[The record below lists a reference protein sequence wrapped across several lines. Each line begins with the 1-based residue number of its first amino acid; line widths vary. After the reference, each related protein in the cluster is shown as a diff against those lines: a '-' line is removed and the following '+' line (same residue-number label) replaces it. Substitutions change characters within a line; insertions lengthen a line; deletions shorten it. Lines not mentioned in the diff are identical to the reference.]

1 MPEGK
6 WSLIICGLMLS
17 IPIVLFGAQIFLMIM
32 LKVPALIYLGA
43 GILGMTAAELMTEDK
58 ALGVYFAPYS
68 LVIMMLIGGLVGGR
82 TGLTVMLFFSIAMNL
97 YSYWCSDSLVL
108 RWSGAQEVT
117 REEAPQLYALVEN
130 LANRAGLP
138 MPKVCIIDHAAV
150 AVTTGIMRVL
160 DYNEISGVLAHELAH
175 VKNRDILTST
185 IASMMATVISY
196 AAQFFMFFGGS
207 SDDADGVNP
216 IAAIAMMILA
226 PIAAMLIQMAISR
239 SREYEADHDGGE
251 ICGNPNYLADGLEKI
266 EYYVTPSQE
275 TLPSAKPA
283 TANMYIVNPFEGTG
297 KALTKLFSTHP
308 DTYDRIARLREQA
321 REMRVR

>member
-1 MPEGK
+1 MNMNNIK
-6 WSLIICGLMLS
+6 TVMLM
-17 IPIVLFGAQIFLMIM
+17 VLMA
-32 LKVPALIYLGA
+32 
-43 GILGMTAAELMTEDK
+43 
-58 ALGVYFAPYS
+58 
-68 LVIMMLIGGLVGGR
+68 VIMMLIGGLVGGR
-82 TGLTVMLFFSIAMNL
+82 TGLTVMLFFSIVMNI

-117 REEAPQLYALVEN
+117 REQAPQLYDLVEK
-130 LANRAGLP
+130 LASRAGLP
-138 MPKVCIIDHAAV
+138 MPRVCIIDADEPNAFATGRNPEHAAV

-207 SDDADGVNP
+207 SDDDDGVNP

-266 EYYVTPSQE
+266 EYYVTHSPE
-275 TLPSAKPA
+275 TLPDAKPA

-308 DTYDRIARLREQA
+308 DTADRIARLREQA

>member
-1 MPEGK
+1 MNMNNIK
-6 WSLIICGLMLS
+6 TVMLM
-17 IPIVLFGAQIFLMIM
+17 VLMA
-32 LKVPALIYLGA
+32 
-43 GILGMTAAELMTEDK
+43 
-58 ALGVYFAPYS
+58 
-68 LVIMMLIGGLVGGR
+68 VIMMLIGGLVGGR
-82 TGLTVMLFFSIAMNL
+82 TGLTVMLFFSIAMNI

-117 REEAPQLYALVEN
+117 REQAPQLYDLVEK
-130 LANRAGLP
+130 LAGRAGLP
-138 MPKVCIIDHAAV
+138 MPRVCIIDADEPNAFATGRNPEHAAV

-207 SDDADGVNP
+207 SDDDDGVNP

-266 EYYVTPSQE
+266 EYYVTHSPE
-275 TLPSAKPA
+275 TLPDAKPA

-308 DTYDRIARLREQA
+308 DTADRIARLREQA
-321 REMRVR
+321 REMRVY

>member
-1 MPEGK
+1 MNMNNIK
-6 WSLIICGLMLS
+6 TVMLM
-17 IPIVLFGAQIFLMIM
+17 VLMA
-32 LKVPALIYLGA
+32 
-43 GILGMTAAELMTEDK
+43 
-58 ALGVYFAPYS
+58 
-68 LVIMMLIGGLVGGR
+68 VIMMLIGGLVGGR
-82 TGLTVMLFFSIAMNL
+82 TGLTVMLFFSIAMNI

-117 REEAPQLYALVEN
+117 REQAPQLYDLVEK
-130 LANRAGLP
+130 LASRAGLS
-138 MPKVCIIDHAAV
+138 MPRVCIIDADEPNAFATGRNPEHAAV

-207 SDDADGVNP
+207 RDDDEGVNP
-216 IAAIAMMILA
+216 VAAIAMMILA

-266 EYYVTPSQE
+266 EYYVTHSPE
-275 TLPSAKPA
+275 TLPDAKPA

-308 DTYDRIARLREQA
+308 DTADRIARLREQA
-321 REMRVR
+321 REMRVH

>member
-1 MPEGK
+1 MNMNNIK
-6 WSLIICGLMLS
+6 TVMLM
-17 IPIVLFGAQIFLMIM
+17 VLMA
-32 LKVPALIYLGA
+32 
-43 GILGMTAAELMTEDK
+43 
-58 ALGVYFAPYS
+58 
-68 LVIMMLIGGLVGGR
+68 VIMMLIGGLVGGR
-82 TGLTVMLFFSIAMNL
+82 TGLTVMLFFSIAMNI

-117 REEAPQLYALVEN
+117 REQAPQLYDLVEK
-130 LANRAGLP
+130 LASRAGLP
-138 MPKVCIIDHAAV
+138 MPRVCIIDADEPNAFATGRNPEHAAV

-207 SDDADGVNP
+207 SDDDDGVNP

-266 EYYVTPSQE
+266 EYYVPLSPE
-275 TLPSAKPA
+275 TLPDAKPA

-308 DTYDRIARLREQA
+308 DTADRIARLREQA
-321 REMRVR
+321 REMRVY

>member
-1 MPEGK
+1 MNMNNIK
-6 WSLIICGLMLS
+6 TVMLM
-17 IPIVLFGAQIFLMIM
+17 VLMA
-32 LKVPALIYLGA
+32 
-43 GILGMTAAELMTEDK
+43 
-58 ALGVYFAPYS
+58 
-68 LVIMMLIGGLVGGR
+68 VIMMLIGGLVGGR
-82 TGLTVMLFFSIAMNL
+82 TGLTIMLFFSIAMNI

-117 REEAPQLYALVEN
+117 REQAPQLYDLVEK
-130 LANRAGLP
+130 LASRAGLP
-138 MPKVCIIDHAAV
+138 MPRVCIIDADEPNAFATGRNPEHAAV

-207 SDDADGVNP
+207 SDDDDGVNP

-266 EYYVTPSQE
+266 EYYVTHSPE
-275 TLPSAKPA
+275 TLPDAKPA

-308 DTYDRIARLREQA
+308 DTADRIARLREQA
-321 REMRVR
+321 REMRVS

>member
-1 MPEGK
+1 MV
-6 WSLIICGLMLS
+6 LMA
-17 IPIVLFGAQIFLMIM
+17 V
-32 LKVPALIYLGA
+32 
-43 GILGMTAAELMTEDK
+43 IL
-58 ALGVYFAPYS
+58 
-68 LVIMMLIGGLVGGR
+68 MLIGGLVGGR
-82 TGLTVMLFFSIAMNL
+82 TGVTVMLFFSIAMNI

-117 REEAPQLYALVEN
+117 REQAPQLYDLVEK
-130 LANRAGLP
+130 LASRAGLP
-138 MPKVCIIDHAAV
+138 MPRVCIIDADEPNAFATGRNPEHAAV

-207 SDDADGVNP
+207 SDDDDGVNP

-266 EYYVTPSQE
+266 EYYVTHSPE
-275 TLPSAKPA
+275 TLPDAKPA

-308 DTYDRIARLREQA
+308 DTADRIARLREQA
-321 REMRVR
+321 REMRVY

>member
-1 MPEGK
+1 MNMNNIK
-6 WSLIICGLMLS
+6 TVMLM
-17 IPIVLFGAQIFLMIM
+17 VLMA
-32 LKVPALIYLGA
+32 
-43 GILGMTAAELMTEDK
+43 
-58 ALGVYFAPYS
+58 
-68 LVIMMLIGGLVGGR
+68 VIMMLIGGLVGGR
-82 TGLTVMLFFSIAMNL
+82 TGLTIMLFFSIAMNI

-117 REEAPQLYALVEN
+117 REQAPQLYDLVEK
-130 LANRAGLP
+130 LASRAGLP
-138 MPKVCIIDHAAV
+138 MPRVCIIDADEPNAFATGRNPEHAAV

-207 SDDADGVNP
+207 SDDDDSVNP

-266 EYYVTPSQE
+266 EYYVTHSPE
-275 TLPSAKPA
+275 TLPDAKPA

-308 DTYDRIARLREQA
+308 DTADRIARLREQA

>member
-1 MPEGK
+1 MNMNNIK
-6 WSLIICGLMLS
+6 TVMLM
-17 IPIVLFGAQIFLMIM
+17 VLMA
-32 LKVPALIYLGA
+32 
-43 GILGMTAAELMTEDK
+43 
-58 ALGVYFAPYS
+58 
-68 LVIMMLIGGLVGGR
+68 VIMMLIGGLVGGR
-82 TGLTVMLFFSIAMNL
+82 TGLTVMLFFSIAMNI

-117 REEAPQLYALVEN
+117 REQAPQLYDLVEN
-130 LANRAGLP
+130 LASRAGLP
-138 MPKVCIIDHAAV
+138 MPRVCIIDADEPNAFATGRNPEHAAV

-207 SDDADGVNP
+207 SDDDDGVNP

-266 EYYVTPSQE
+266 EYYVTHSPE
-275 TLPSAKPA
+275 TLPDAKPA

-308 DTYDRIARLREQA
+308 DTADRIARLREQA
-321 REMRVR
+321 REMRVY

>member
-1 MPEGK
+1 MNMNNIK
-6 WSLIICGLMLS
+6 TVMLM
-17 IPIVLFGAQIFLMIM
+17 VLMA
-32 LKVPALIYLGA
+32 
-43 GILGMTAAELMTEDK
+43 
-58 ALGVYFAPYS
+58 
-68 LVIMMLIGGLVGGR
+68 VIMMLIGGLVGGR
-82 TGLTVMLFFSIAMNL
+82 TGLTVMLFFSIAMNI

-117 REEAPQLYALVEN
+117 REQAPQLYDLVEK
-130 LANRAGLP
+130 LASRAGLP
-138 MPKVCIIDHAAV
+138 MPRVCIIDADEPNAFATGRNPEHAAV

-185 IASMMATVISY
+185 IASMMATVIFY

-207 SDDADGVNP
+207 RDDDEGVNP
-216 IAAIAMMILA
+216 VAAIAMMILA

-251 ICGNPNYLADGLEKI
+251 ICGNPNYLADGLGKI
-266 EYYVTPSQE
+266 EYYVTHSPE
-275 TLPSAKPA
+275 TLPDAKPA

-308 DTYDRIARLREQA
+308 DTADRIARLREQA
-321 REMRVR
+321 REMRVH

>member
-1 MPEGK
+1 MNNIK
-6 WSLIICGLMLS
+6 TVMLM
-17 IPIVLFGAQIFLMIM
+17 VLMA
-32 LKVPALIYLGA
+32 
-43 GILGMTAAELMTEDK
+43 
-58 ALGVYFAPYS
+58 
-68 LVIMMLIGGLVGGR
+68 VIMMLIGGLVGGR
-82 TGLTVMLFFSIAMNL
+82 TGLTIMLFFSIAMNI

-117 REEAPQLYALVEN
+117 REQAPQLYDLVEK
-130 LANRAGLP
+130 LASRAGLP
-138 MPKVCIIDHAAV
+138 MPRVCIIDADEPNAFATGRNPEHAAV

-207 SDDADGVNP
+207 RDDEGVNP
-216 IAAIAMMILA
+216 VAAIAMMILA

-266 EYYVTPSQE
+266 EYYVTHSPE
-275 TLPSAKPA
+275 TLPDAKPA

-308 DTYDRIARLREQA
+308 DTADRIARLREQA
-321 REMRVR
+321 REMRVH

>member
-1 MPEGK
+1 MNMNNIK
-6 WSLIICGLMLS
+6 TVMLM
-17 IPIVLFGAQIFLMIM
+17 VLMA
-32 LKVPALIYLGA
+32 
-43 GILGMTAAELMTEDK
+43 
-58 ALGVYFAPYS
+58 
-68 LVIMMLIGGLVGGR
+68 VIMMLIGGLVGGR
-82 TGLTVMLFFSIAMNL
+82 TGLTVMLFFSIAMNI

-117 REEAPQLYALVEN
+117 REQAPQLYDLVEK
-130 LANRAGLP
+130 LASRAGLP
-138 MPKVCIIDHAAV
+138 MPRVCIIDADEPNAFATGRNPEHAAV

-207 SDDADGVNP
+207 SDDDDGVNP

-226 PIAAMLIQMAISR
+226 PISTMLIQMAISR
-239 SREYEADHDGGE
+239 SSEYDADHDGGE

-266 EYYVTPSQE
+266 EYYVTHSPE
-275 TLPSAKPA
+275 TLPDAKPA

-308 DTYDRIARLREQA
+308 DTADRIARLREQA
-321 REMRVR
+321 REMRVY

>member
-1 MPEGK
+1 MNMNNIK
-6 WSLIICGLMLS
+6 TVMLM
-17 IPIVLFGAQIFLMIM
+17 VLMA
-32 LKVPALIYLGA
+32 
-43 GILGMTAAELMTEDK
+43 
-58 ALGVYFAPYS
+58 
-68 LVIMMLIGGLVGGR
+68 VIMMLIGGLVGGR
-82 TGLTVMLFFSIAMNL
+82 TGLTVMLFFSIAMNI

-117 REEAPQLYALVEN
+117 REQAPQLYDLVEK
-130 LANRAGLP
+130 LASRAGLP
-138 MPKVCIIDHAAV
+138 MPRVCIIDADEPNAFATGRNPEHAAV

-207 SDDADGVNP
+207 SDDDDGVNP

-239 SREYEADHDGGE
+239 SREYDADHDGGE

-266 EYYVTPSQE
+266 EYYVTHSPE
-275 TLPSAKPA
+275 TLPDAKPA

-308 DTYDRIARLREQA
+308 DTADRIARLREQA
-321 REMRVR
+321 REMRVY

>member
-1 MPEGK
+1 MNMNNIK
-6 WSLIICGLMLS
+6 TVMLM
-17 IPIVLFGAQIFLMIM
+17 VLMA
-32 LKVPALIYLGA
+32 
-43 GILGMTAAELMTEDK
+43 
-58 ALGVYFAPYS
+58 
-68 LVIMMLIGGLVGGR
+68 VIMMLIGGLVGGR
-82 TGLTVMLFFSIAMNL
+82 TGLTIMLFFSIAMNI

-117 REEAPQLYALVEN
+117 REQAPQLYDLVEK
-130 LANRAGLP
+130 LASRAGLP
-138 MPKVCIIDHAAV
+138 MPRVCIIDADEPNAFATGRNPEHAAV

-207 SDDADGVNP
+207 SDDDEGVNP
-216 IAAIAMMILA
+216 VAAIAMMILA

-266 EYYVTPSQE
+266 EYYVTHSPE
-275 TLPSAKPA
+275 TLPDAKPA

-308 DTYDRIARLREQA
+308 DTADRIARLREQA
-321 REMRVR
+321 REMRVY

>member
-1 MPEGK
+1 MNMNNIK
-6 WSLIICGLMLS
+6 TVMLM
-17 IPIVLFGAQIFLMIM
+17 VLMA
-32 LKVPALIYLGA
+32 
-43 GILGMTAAELMTEDK
+43 
-58 ALGVYFAPYS
+58 
-68 LVIMMLIGGLVGGR
+68 VIMMLIGGLVGGR
-82 TGLTVMLFFSIAMNL
+82 TGLTVMLFFSIAMNI

-117 REEAPQLYALVEN
+117 REQAPQLYDLVEK
-130 LANRAGLP
+130 LASRAGLP
-138 MPKVCIIDHAAV
+138 MPRVCIIDADEPNAFATGRNPEHAAV

-207 SDDADGVNP
+207 SDEDDGVNP

-266 EYYVTPSQE
+266 EYYVTHSPE
-275 TLPSAKPA
+275 TLPDAKPA

-308 DTYDRIARLREQA
+308 DTADRIARLREQA
-321 REMRVR
+321 REMRVY

>member
-1 MPEGK
+1 MNMNNIK
-6 WSLIICGLMLS
+6 TVMLM
-17 IPIVLFGAQIFLMIM
+17 VLMA
-32 LKVPALIYLGA
+32 
-43 GILGMTAAELMTEDK
+43 
-58 ALGVYFAPYS
+58 
-68 LVIMMLIGGLVGGR
+68 VIMMLIGGLVGGR
-82 TGLTVMLFFSIAMNL
+82 TGLTVMLFFSIAMNI

-117 REEAPQLYALVEN
+117 REQAPQLYDLVEK
-130 LANRAGLP
+130 LASRAGLP
-138 MPKVCIIDHAAV
+138 MPRVCIINADEPNAFATGRNPEHAAV

-160 DYNEISGVLAHELAH
+160 EYNEISGVLAHELAH

-207 SDDADGVNP
+207 SDDDDGVNP

-266 EYYVTPSQE
+266 EYYVTHSPE
-275 TLPSAKPA
+275 TLPDAKPA

-308 DTYDRIARLREQA
+308 DTADRIARLREQA
-321 REMRVR
+321 REMRVY

>member
-1 MPEGK
+1 MNMNNIK
-6 WSLIICGLMLS
+6 TVMLM
-17 IPIVLFGAQIFLMIM
+17 VLMA
-32 LKVPALIYLGA
+32 
-43 GILGMTAAELMTEDK
+43 
-58 ALGVYFAPYS
+58 
-68 LVIMMLIGGLVGGR
+68 VIMMLIGGLVGGR
-82 TGLTVMLFFSIAMNL
+82 TGLTIMLFFSIAMNI

-117 REEAPQLYALVEN
+117 REQAPQLYDLVEK
-130 LANRAGLP
+130 LASRAGLP
-138 MPKVCIIDHAAV
+138 MPRVCIIDADEPNAFATGRNPEHAAV

-196 AAQFFMFFGGS
+196 AAQFFMFFGVS
-207 SDDADGVNP
+207 SDDDDGVNP

-266 EYYVTPSQE
+266 EYYVTHSPE
-275 TLPSAKPA
+275 TLPDAKPA

-308 DTYDRIARLREQA
+308 DTSDRIARLREQA
-321 REMRVR
+321 REMRVY

>member
-1 MPEGK
+1 MNMNNIK
-6 WSLIICGLMLS
+6 TVMLM
-17 IPIVLFGAQIFLMIM
+17 VLMA
-32 LKVPALIYLGA
+32 
-43 GILGMTAAELMTEDK
+43 
-58 ALGVYFAPYS
+58 
-68 LVIMMLIGGLVGGR
+68 VIMMLIGGLVGGR
-82 TGLTVMLFFSIAMNL
+82 TGLTIMLFFSIAMNI

-117 REEAPQLYALVEN
+117 REQAPQLYDLVEK
-130 LANRAGLP
+130 LASRAGLP
-138 MPKVCIIDHAAV
+138 MPRVCIIDADEPNAFATGRNPEHAAV

-207 SDDADGVNP
+207 RDDDEGVNP
-216 IAAIAMMILA
+216 VAAIAMMILA

-251 ICGNPNYLADGLEKI
+251 ICGNPNYLVDGLEKI
-266 EYYVTPSQE
+266 EYYVTHSPE
-275 TLPSAKPA
+275 TLPDAKPA

-308 DTYDRIARLREQA
+308 DTADRIARLREQA
-321 REMRVR
+321 REMRVH

>member
-1 MPEGK
+1 MNMNNIK
-6 WSLIICGLMLS
+6 TVMLM
-17 IPIVLFGAQIFLMIM
+17 VLMA
-32 LKVPALIYLGA
+32 
-43 GILGMTAAELMTEDK
+43 
-58 ALGVYFAPYS
+58 
-68 LVIMMLIGGLVGGR
+68 VIMMLIGGLVGGR
-82 TGLTVMLFFSIAMNL
+82 TGLTVMLFFSIAMNI

-117 REEAPQLYALVEN
+117 REQAPQLYDLVEK
-130 LANRAGLP
+130 LASRAGLP
-138 MPKVCIIDHAAV
+138 MPRVCIIDADEPNAFATGRNPEHAAV

-207 SDDADGVNP
+207 SDDDDGVNP

-266 EYYVTPSQE
+266 EYYLTHSPE
-275 TLPSAKPA
+275 TLPDAKPA

-308 DTYDRIARLREQA
+308 DTADRIARLREQA
-321 REMRVR
+321 REMRVY

>member
-1 MPEGK
+1 MNMNNIK
-6 WSLIICGLMLS
+6 TVMLM
-17 IPIVLFGAQIFLMIM
+17 VLMA
-32 LKVPALIYLGA
+32 
-43 GILGMTAAELMTEDK
+43 
-58 ALGVYFAPYS
+58 
-68 LVIMMLIGGLVGGR
+68 VIMMLIGGLVGGR
-82 TGLTVMLFFSIAMNL
+82 TGLTIMLFFSIAMNL

-138 MPKVCIIDHAAV
+138 MPKVCIIDADEPNAFATGRNPNHAAV

-160 DYNEISGVLAHELAH
+160 DYNEISGVLAHELVH

-207 SDDADGVNP
+207 SDEDDGVNP

-266 EYYVTPSQE
+266 EYYVTHSQE

-308 DTYDRIARLREQA
+308 DTAERIARLREQA

>member
-1 MPEGK
+1 MNMNNIK
-6 WSLIICGLMLS
+6 TVMLM
-17 IPIVLFGAQIFLMIM
+17 VLMA
-32 LKVPALIYLGA
+32 
-43 GILGMTAAELMTEDK
+43 
-58 ALGVYFAPYS
+58 
-68 LVIMMLIGGLVGGR
+68 VIMMLIGGLVGGR
-82 TGLTVMLFFSIAMNL
+82 TGLTVMLFFSIAMNI

-117 REEAPQLYALVEN
+117 REQAPQLYDLVEK
-130 LANRAGLP
+130 LASRAGLP
-138 MPKVCIIDHAAV
+138 MPRVCIIDADEPNAFATGRNPEHAAV

-185 IASMMATVISY
+185 IASMMATVSSY

-207 SDDADGVNP
+207 RDDDEGVNP
-216 IAAIAMMILA
+216 VAAIAMMILA

-266 EYYVTPSQE
+266 EYYVTHSPE
-275 TLPSAKPA
+275 TLPDAKPA

-308 DTYDRIARLREQA
+308 DTADRIARLREQA
-321 REMRVR
+321 REMRVH

>member
-1 MPEGK
+1 MNMNNIK
-6 WSLIICGLMLS
+6 TVMLM
-17 IPIVLFGAQIFLMIM
+17 VLMA
-32 LKVPALIYLGA
+32 
-43 GILGMTAAELMTEDK
+43 
-58 ALGVYFAPYS
+58 
-68 LVIMMLIGGLVGGR
+68 VIMMLIGGLVGGR
-82 TGLTVMLFFSIAMNL
+82 TGLTIMLFFSIAMNI

-117 REEAPQLYALVEN
+117 REEAPQLYALVEK
-130 LANRAGLP
+130 LASRAGLP
-138 MPKVCIIDHAAV
+138 MPRVCIIDADEPNAFATGRNPEHAAV

-207 SDDADGVNP
+207 RDDDEGVNP
-216 IAAIAMMILA
+216 VAAIAMMILA

-266 EYYVTPSQE
+266 EYYVTHSPE
-275 TLPSAKPA
+275 TLPDAKPA

-308 DTYDRIARLREQA
+308 DTADRIARLREQA
-321 REMRVR
+321 REMRVH

>member
-1 MPEGK
+1 MNMNNIK
-6 WSLIICGLMLS
+6 TVMLM
-17 IPIVLFGAQIFLMIM
+17 VLMA
-32 LKVPALIYLGA
+32 
-43 GILGMTAAELMTEDK
+43 
-58 ALGVYFAPYS
+58 
-68 LVIMMLIGGLVGGR
+68 VIMMLIGGLVGGR
-82 TGLTVMLFFSIAMNL
+82 TGLTVMLFFSIAMNI

-117 REEAPQLYALVEN
+117 REQAPQLYDLVEK
-130 LANRAGLP
+130 LASRAGLP
-138 MPKVCIIDHAAV
+138 MPRVCIIDADEPNAFATGRNPEHAAV

-175 VKNRDILTST
+175 VKNRDILNST

-207 SDDADGVNP
+207 RDDDEGVNP
-216 IAAIAMMILA
+216 VAAIAMMILA

-266 EYYVTPSQE
+266 EYYVTHSPE
-275 TLPSAKPA
+275 TLPDAKPA

-308 DTYDRIARLREQA
+308 DTADRIARLREQA
-321 REMRVR
+321 REMRVH

>member
-1 MPEGK
+1 MNMNNIK
-6 WSLIICGLMLS
+6 TVMLM
-17 IPIVLFGAQIFLMIM
+17 VLMA
-32 LKVPALIYLGA
+32 
-43 GILGMTAAELMTEDK
+43 
-58 ALGVYFAPYS
+58 
-68 LVIMMLIGGLVGGR
+68 VIMMLIGGLVGGR
-82 TGLTVMLFFSIAMNL
+82 TGLTVMLFFSIAMNI

-117 REEAPQLYALVEN
+117 REQAPQLYDLVEK
-130 LANRAGLP
+130 LASRAGLP
-138 MPKVCIIDHAAV
+138 MPCVCIIDADEPNAFATGRNPEHAAV

-207 SDDADGVNP
+207 SDDDDGVNP

-266 EYYVTPSQE
+266 EYYVTHSPE
-275 TLPSAKPA
+275 TLPDAKPA

-308 DTYDRIARLREQA
+308 DTADRIARLREQA
-321 REMRVR
+321 REMRVY

>member
-1 MPEGK
+1 MNMNNIK
-6 WSLIICGLMLS
+6 TVMLM
-17 IPIVLFGAQIFLMIM
+17 VLMA
-32 LKVPALIYLGA
+32 
-43 GILGMTAAELMTEDK
+43 
-58 ALGVYFAPYS
+58 
-68 LVIMMLIGGLVGGR
+68 VIMMLIGGLVGGR
-82 TGLTVMLFFSIAMNL
+82 TGLTIMLFFSIAMNI

-117 REEAPQLYALVEN
+117 REQAPQLYDLVEK
-130 LANRAGLP
+130 LASRAGLP
-138 MPKVCIIDHAAV
+138 MPRVCIIDADEPNAFATGRNPEHAAV

-207 SDDADGVNP
+207 RDDDEGVNP
-216 IAAIAMMILA
+216 VAAIAMMILA

-239 SREYEADHDGGE
+239 SSEYEADHDGGE

-266 EYYVTPSQE
+266 EYYVTHSPE
-275 TLPSAKPA
+275 TLPDAKPA

-308 DTYDRIARLREQA
+308 DTADRIARLREQA
-321 REMRVR
+321 REMRVH

>member
-1 MPEGK
+1 MNMNNIK
-6 WSLIICGLMLS
+6 TVMLM
-17 IPIVLFGAQIFLMIM
+17 VLMA
-32 LKVPALIYLGA
+32 
-43 GILGMTAAELMTEDK
+43 
-58 ALGVYFAPYS
+58 
-68 LVIMMLIGGLVGGR
+68 VIMMLIGGLVGGR
-82 TGLTVMLFFSIAMNL
+82 TGLTVMLFFSIAMNI

-117 REEAPQLYALVEN
+117 REQAPQLYDLVEK
-130 LANRAGLP
+130 LASRAGLP
-138 MPKVCIIDHAAV
+138 MPRVCIIDADEPNAFATGRNPEHAAV

-185 IASMMATVISY
+185 IASMMAPVISY

-207 SDDADGVNP
+207 SDDDDGVNP

-266 EYYVTPSQE
+266 EYYVTHSPE
-275 TLPSAKPA
+275 TLPDAKPA

-308 DTYDRIARLREQA
+308 DTSDRIARLREQA
-321 REMRVR
+321 REMRVY

>member
-1 MPEGK
+1 MNMNNIK
-6 WSLIICGLMLS
+6 TVMLM
-17 IPIVLFGAQIFLMIM
+17 VLMA
-32 LKVPALIYLGA
+32 
-43 GILGMTAAELMTEDK
+43 
-58 ALGVYFAPYS
+58 
-68 LVIMMLIGGLVGGR
+68 VIMMLIGGLVGGR
-82 TGLTVMLFFSIAMNL
+82 TGLTIMLFFSIAMNI

-117 REEAPQLYALVEN
+117 REQAPQLYDLVEK
-130 LANRAGLP
+130 LASRAGLP
-138 MPKVCIIDHAAV
+138 MPRVCIIDADEPNAFATGRNPEHAAV

-207 SDDADGVNP
+207 RDDDEGVNP
-216 IAAIAMMILA
+216 VAAIAMMILA

-266 EYYVTPSQE
+266 EYYVTHSPE
-275 TLPSAKPA
+275 TLPDAKPA

-308 DTYDRIARLREQA
+308 DTADRIARLRQQA
-321 REMRVR
+321 REMRVH

>member
-1 MPEGK
+1 MNMNNIK
-6 WSLIICGLMLS
+6 TVMLM
-17 IPIVLFGAQIFLMIM
+17 VLMA
-32 LKVPALIYLGA
+32 
-43 GILGMTAAELMTEDK
+43 
-58 ALGVYFAPYS
+58 
-68 LVIMMLIGGLVGGR
+68 VIMMLIGGLVGGR
-82 TGLTVMLFFSIAMNL
+82 TGLTVMLFFSIAMNI

-108 RWSGAQEVT
+108 RWSGAQEDT
-117 REEAPQLYALVEN
+117 REQAPQLYDLVEK
-130 LANRAGLP
+130 LASRAGLP
-138 MPKVCIIDHAAV
+138 MPRVCIIDADEPNAFATGRNPEHAAV

-207 SDDADGVNP
+207 SDDDDGVNP

-266 EYYVTPSQE
+266 EYYVTHSPE
-275 TLPSAKPA
+275 TLPDAKPA

-308 DTYDRIARLREQA
+308 DTADRIARLREQA
-321 REMRVR
+321 REMRVY

>member
-1 MPEGK
+1 MNNIK
-6 WSLIICGLMLS
+6 TVMLM
-17 IPIVLFGAQIFLMIM
+17 VLMA
-32 LKVPALIYLGA
+32 
-43 GILGMTAAELMTEDK
+43 
-58 ALGVYFAPYS
+58 
-68 LVIMMLIGGLVGGR
+68 VIMMLIGGLVGGR
-82 TGLTVMLFFSIAMNL
+82 TGLTIMLFFSIAMNI

-117 REEAPQLYALVEN
+117 REQAPQLYDLVEK
-130 LANRAGLP
+130 LASRAGLP
-138 MPKVCIIDHAAV
+138 MPRVCIIDADEPNAFATGRNPEHAAV

-207 SDDADGVNP
+207 SDDDDGVNP

-266 EYYVTPSQE
+266 EYYVTHSPE
-275 TLPSAKPA
+275 TLPDAKPA

-308 DTYDRIARLREQA
+308 DTADRIARLREQA

>member
-1 MPEGK
+1 MNMNNIK
-6 WSLIICGLMLS
+6 TVMLM
-17 IPIVLFGAQIFLMIM
+17 VLMA
-32 LKVPALIYLGA
+32 
-43 GILGMTAAELMTEDK
+43 
-58 ALGVYFAPYS
+58 
-68 LVIMMLIGGLVGGR
+68 VIMMLIGGLVGGR
-82 TGLTVMLFFSIAMNL
+82 TGLTIMLFFSIAMNI

-117 REEAPQLYALVEN
+117 REQAPQLYDLVEK
-130 LANRAGLP
+130 LASRAGLP
-138 MPKVCIIDHAAV
+138 MPRVCIIDADEPNAFATGRNPEHAAV

-207 SDDADGVNP
+207 RDDDEGVNP
-216 IAAIAMMILA
+216 VAAIAMMILA

-239 SREYEADHDGGE
+239 SCEYEADHDGGE

-266 EYYVTPSQE
+266 EYYVTHSPE
-275 TLPSAKPA
+275 TLPDAKPA

-308 DTYDRIARLREQA
+308 DTADRIARLREQA
-321 REMRVR
+321 REMRVH

>member
-1 MPEGK
+1 MNMNNIK
-6 WSLIICGLMLS
+6 TVMLM
-17 IPIVLFGAQIFLMIM
+17 VLMA
-32 LKVPALIYLGA
+32 
-43 GILGMTAAELMTEDK
+43 
-58 ALGVYFAPYS
+58 
-68 LVIMMLIGGLVGGR
+68 VIMMLIGGLVGGR
-82 TGLTVMLFFSIAMNL
+82 TGLTVMLFFSIAMNI

-117 REEAPQLYALVEN
+117 REQAPQLYDLVEK
-130 LANRAGLP
+130 LAGRAGLP
-138 MPKVCIIDHAAV
+138 MPRVCIIDADEPNAFATGRNPEHAAV

-207 SDDADGVNP
+207 SDDDDGVNP

-266 EYYVTPSQE
+266 EYYVTHSPE
-275 TLPSAKPA
+275 TLPDAKPA

-308 DTYDRIARLREQA
+308 DTSDRIARLREQA
-321 REMRVR
+321 REMRVY

>member
-1 MPEGK
+1 MNMNNIK
-6 WSLIICGLMLS
+6 TVMLM
-17 IPIVLFGAQIFLMIM
+17 VLMA
-32 LKVPALIYLGA
+32 
-43 GILGMTAAELMTEDK
+43 
-58 ALGVYFAPYS
+58 
-68 LVIMMLIGGLVGGR
+68 VIMMLIGGLVGGR
-82 TGLTVMLFFSIAMNL
+82 TGLTIMLFFSIAMNI

-117 REEAPQLYALVEN
+117 REQAPQLYDLVEK
-130 LANRAGLP
+130 LASRAGLP
-138 MPKVCIIDHAAV
+138 MPRVCIIDADEPNAFATGRNPEHAAV

-207 SDDADGVNP
+207 RDDDEGVNP
-216 IAAIAMMILA
+216 VAAIAMMILA

-266 EYYVTPSQE
+266 EYYVTHSQE

-308 DTYDRIARLREQA
+308 DTAERIARLREQA

>member
-1 MPEGK
+1 MNMNNIK
-6 WSLIICGLMLS
+6 TVMLM
-17 IPIVLFGAQIFLMIM
+17 VLMA
-32 LKVPALIYLGA
+32 
-43 GILGMTAAELMTEDK
+43 
-58 ALGVYFAPYS
+58 
-68 LVIMMLIGGLVGGR
+68 VIMMLIGGLVGGR
-82 TGLTVMLFFSIAMNL
+82 TGLTIMLFFSIAMNI

-117 REEAPQLYALVEN
+117 REQTPQLYDLVEK
-130 LANRAGLP
+130 LASRAGLP
-138 MPKVCIIDHAAV
+138 MPRVCIIDADEPNAFATGRNPEHAAV

-207 SDDADGVNP
+207 SDDDDGVNP

-266 EYYVTPSQE
+266 EYYVTHSPE
-275 TLPSAKPA
+275 TLPDAKPA

-308 DTYDRIARLREQA
+308 DTADRIARLREQA
-321 REMRVR
+321 REMRVY

>member
-1 MPEGK
+1 MNNIK
-6 WSLIICGLMLS
+6 TVMLM
-17 IPIVLFGAQIFLMIM
+17 VLMA
-32 LKVPALIYLGA
+32 
-43 GILGMTAAELMTEDK
+43 
-58 ALGVYFAPYS
+58 
-68 LVIMMLIGGLVGGR
+68 VIMMLIGGLVGGR
-82 TGLTVMLFFSIAMNL
+82 TGLTVMLFFSIAMNI

-117 REEAPQLYALVEN
+117 REQAPQLYDLVEK
-130 LANRAGLP
+130 LASRAGLP
-138 MPKVCIIDHAAV
+138 MPRVCIIDADEPNAFATGRNPEHAAV

-207 SDDADGVNP
+207 SDDDDGVNP

-266 EYYVTPSQE
+266 EYYVTHSPE
-275 TLPSAKPA
+275 TLPDAKPA

-308 DTYDRIARLREQA
+308 DTADRIARLREQA
-321 REMRVR
+321 REMRVY